1 MWGVSGKCV
10 SHPQPLKE
18 WAIIYSTASVFP
30 GNSMGAQIL
39 SSHKLENVD
48 LTRRCFYLCLS
59 RFIPPFLLG
68 ALLLPVSRSHPHLT
82 FSDPVSW
89 SVSCCIWPLYTHV
102 LHMNLIMRRRSN
114 PKLPI
119 EPLWLCSHRGPP
131 HAPPVPWHCPCSSDA
146 MSQLYFRDHPALA
159 LCHALPPP
167 PAWDLMSR
175 ALPGTR
181 FSAFLKSS
189 EMPPFTAHAYHPY
202 RCLPL
207 CPVDAGLRLYPAHP
221 A

>member
-10 SHPQPLKE
+10 SHLQPLKE

-30 GNSMGAQIL
+30 RNSMGAQMP

-48 LTRRCFYLCLS
+48 LTRRRCYLCLS

-68 ALLLPVSRSHPHLT
+68 ALLLPASWSHPHLT
-82 FSDPVSW
+82 LFDTVPW
-89 SVSCCIWPLYTHV
+89 PVSCCIWLLYTHV

-159 LCHALPPP
+159 LFMLSLHLLPE
-167 PAWDLMSR
+167 
-175 ALPGTR
+175 T
-181 FSAFLKSS
+181 
-189 EMPPFTAHAYHPY
+189 
-202 RCLPL
+202 
-207 CPVDAGLRLYPAHP
+207 
-221 A
+221 